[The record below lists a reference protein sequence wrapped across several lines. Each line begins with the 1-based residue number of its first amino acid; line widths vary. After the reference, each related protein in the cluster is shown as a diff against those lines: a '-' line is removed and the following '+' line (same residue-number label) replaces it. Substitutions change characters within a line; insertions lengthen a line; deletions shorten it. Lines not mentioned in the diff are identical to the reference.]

1 MPINIDVL
9 LSILVGG
16 LYGSIF
22 SFVLVSLYS
31 WALSQKGSVRI
42 SVILFVSFLGPL
54 FMVLHKKTVIFLVWK
69 KLRVL
74 AE

>member
-22 SFVLVSLYS
+22 SFVLVPLYS
-31 WALSQKGSVRI
+31 WALSKKDSIRI

-54 FMVLHKKTVIFLVWK
+54 FMILHKKTVIFWSG
-69 KLRVL
+69 RN
-74 AE
+74 